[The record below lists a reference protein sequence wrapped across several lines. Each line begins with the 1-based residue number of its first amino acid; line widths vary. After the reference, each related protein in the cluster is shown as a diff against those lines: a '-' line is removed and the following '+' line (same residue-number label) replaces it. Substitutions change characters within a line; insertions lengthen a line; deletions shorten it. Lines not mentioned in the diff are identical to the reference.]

1 MPTRPLP
8 TVSRCPAGACAVVVA
23 LLIATIA
30 VLAGQGV
37 ALADVSPP
45 GDIPDNQAFVTYRGA
60 GFSLKTPEGWVRT
73 GSRSSVTFA
82 DKYNRIAVEIR
93 AAAAPTIASAT
104 HQQVPQLAKTV
115 KGFAAGT
122 VTSVARASGRAI
134 LITYRAT
141 SAPSAVT
148 GKRVVNDVE
157 RYEFWRGGKL
167 ATLTLQAPHGSDNV
181 DPWKLVTDSFRWTT

>member
-1 MPTRPLP
+1 MLTRSAL
-8 TVSRCPAGACAVVVA
+8 VAVLA
-23 LLIATIA
+23 SIS

-37 ALADVSPP
+37 ALGDVSPP

-60 GFSLKTPEGWVRT
+60 GFSLKTPEGWIRS
-73 GSRSSVTFA
+73 GRGSSVAFA
-82 DKYNRIAVEIR
+82 DKYNAISVEIR
-93 AAAAPTIASAT
+93 AVAAAPTVASAT
-104 HQQVPQLAKTV
+104 RRQLPLLAKTV

-122 VTSVARASGRAI
+122 VTSVRRASGRAV

-141 SAPSAVT
+141 SAASAVT

-157 RYEFWRGGKL
+157 RYEFWRRGKL

-181 DPWKLVTDSFRWTT
+181 DAWKLVTDSFRWAP